1 MANHKSAKKRIRQIA
16 GRSEVNGARR
26 SRIRTYIKKVESAI
40 GAGDQ
45 AAAQDALKA
54 AQPEMMRGAQKGVF
68 HKNTMS
74 RKLSRLSAAIKQIG
88 A

>member
-1 MANHKSAKKRIRQIA
+1 MANHKSAKKRIRQTA
-16 GRSEVNGARR
+16 RRTTVNGARR
-26 SRIRTYIKKVESAI
+26 SRIRTFIKKVESALA
-40 GAGDQ
+40 AGDQ
-45 AAAQDALKA
+45 SAAQEALKA

-74 RKLSRLSAAIKQIG
+74 RKLSRLSAAIKQLS